1 MSPAE
6 EVRDEPQK
14 EKPTKRQR
22 LKLIDIYTNR
32 GPFSGDMLRG
42 ISERV
47 REITLPSTSPPTI
60 SDVGEQLPSGEV
72 SGEVSGELRENFS
85 THAVEKTDTFADQN
99 PSSLTP
105 QFTMPFTPSFAVP
118 PYSSP
123 HDSPD
128 MTPHVSPYDS
138 PHVSPDTHS
147 TVPLTENQ
155 AVLYFCLKHLNGTWT
170 SLPRLAQA
178 TGISEHTLKS
188 CLKKLRR
195 EGLIQ
200 HSERKQSKGL
210 TGFSAVVSQ
219 RDISLQG
226 DESKLARKLHQVDLK
241 ALLLSARLTP
251 LTHTLSLSA
260 MHHPTHHPT
269 HPPTEGPTYP
279 PAEDPTYPPTEGP
292 SCSSSKIL
300 LQDLILENV
309 FQNLNPHS
317 LTPYLNQFET
327 LWALQNFLDMANACI
342 IAAKEGHGKPI
353 QNPHGFLF
361 AQLRAGYINPPEGFK
376 SRRVRAQ
383 EIRNKQLQE
392 EIAVLQKLK
401 ERERELQFEL
411 FEAQLAP
418 EDNQRLEQEAKARLQ
433 KERHPIGSPE
443 LHLRIHKDAILR
455 EWFEQ
460 RTRKD
465 NL

>member
-6 EVRDEPQK
+6 EARDKPQE
-14 EKPTKRQR
+14 EKPTKKPR

-47 REITLPSTSPPTI
+47 REITLPSTSPPAI
-60 SDVGEQLPSGEV
+60 SDVGEQLPPGEV
-72 SGEVSGELRENFS
+72 SGEVSGEPRENFS
-85 THAVEKTDTFADQN
+85 TYVVEKTDTFASQN
-99 PSSLTP
+99 PSTLTP
-105 QFTMPFTPSFAVP
+105 QLTVPFTPSFAAP
-118 PYSSP
+118 PDSSP
-123 HDSPD
+123 HDSP
-128 MTPHVSPYDS
+128 HA
-138 PHVSPDTHS
+138 SPDTHP
-147 TVPLTENQ
+147 TVHLTENQ
-155 AVLYFCLKHLNGTWT
+155 AILYFCLKHLNGTST

-188 CLKKLRR
+188 CLRKLRH

-383 EIRNKQLQE
+383 EIQNKQLQE

-418 EDNQRLEQEAKARLQ
+418 EDNQRLEQEAQARLH

-443 LHLRIHKDAILR
+443 FHLRIHKDAILR